1 MADVAPLNLR
11 TLWIS
16 TLSVFRGHA
25 PELLLLALLQGGGA
39 VAAQFLYRSMATG
52 IAATPALAVA
62 PWAVGFAPFVLA
74 DAAIVV
80 VGLVALGG
88 GKGRLGFAL
97 LAALGMMPAAVVIDL
112 VENAPD
118 LLAQVF
124 PVLNLETRPDLWAL
138 APIFVG
144 IVWNVLWMP
153 ALAVA
158 GEEHAGPL
166 ASLIRS
172 VRLMKGEWWRVLSF
186 TLPIH
191 MLVLAPV
198 VVVGIISAM
207 TGMLFP
213 AWVEPMAATPFFA
226 LGSVAQAT
234 IYWELA
240 RLKDGVAP
248 RQMGAIFD

>member
-1 MADVAPLNLR
+1 MAEAPLNLR
-11 TLWIS
+11 ALWAS
-16 TLSVFRGHA
+16 TFAVFRGHA
-25 PELLLLALLQGGGA
+25 PELLLLSLLQAGGA
-39 VAAQFLYRSMATG
+39 VAAQGLYRAMAGG
-52 IAATPALAVA
+52 IAATPALGVV

-97 LAALGMMPAAVVIDL
+97 LAALGLMPAAVVIDL

-124 PVLNLETRPDLWAL
+124 PVLNLETRPDLWAM
-138 APIFVG
+138 APIFIG

-158 GEEHAGPL
+158 GEEHTGPL
-166 ASLIRS
+166 ASLMRG
-172 VRLMKGEWWRVLSF
+172 VRLMKREWWRVLSF

-191 MLVLAPV
+191 MLVLLPV
-198 VVVGIISAM
+198 VGLGMISAM
-207 TGMLFP
+207 SGMRFP
-213 AWVEPMAATPFFA
+213 GWVEPVAAAPFFA
-226 LGSVAQAT
+226 LGSLTQAT

-248 RQMGAIFD
+248 RQMGTIFD